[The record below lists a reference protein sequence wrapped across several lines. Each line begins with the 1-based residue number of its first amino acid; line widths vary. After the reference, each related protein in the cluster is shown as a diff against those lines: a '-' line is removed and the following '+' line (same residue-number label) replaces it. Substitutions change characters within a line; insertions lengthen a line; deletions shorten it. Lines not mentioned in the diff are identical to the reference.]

1 MEKQTGS
8 GVDSDR
14 VENELVP
21 SINVCACCGQT
32 REGRHFH
39 YYFGWKLDHANAVTP
54 QTGPKVTRTK
64 TTYRVGGNESYFL
77 CKRCVRYLNRL
88 ANIGTLLALIPVGL
102 FLTGFG
108 LYIFIPMIS
117 NRSTTWWQPLTCA
130 FCPGV
135 LLFLAGIPTIRSM
148 IESGKTEGEKAAIR
162 LAHRNKL
169 HEPECVY
176 WTTKEFEKLK

>member
-1 MEKQTGS
+1 MEKQTGPVRDS
-8 GVDSDR
+8 NRVDG
-14 VENELVP
+14 ELIP
-21 SINVCACCGQT
+21 SHGVCACCGET
-32 REGRHFH
+32 RPGRPYH
-39 YYFGWKLDHANAVTP
+39 YYFGWKLGQANGAAHLAES
-54 QTGPKVTRTK
+54 KITRTK
-64 TTYRVGGNESYFL
+64 TSYRVGGNESYFL
-77 CKRCVRYLNRL
+77 CQPCIRRLNRL

-117 NRSTTWWQPLTCA
+117 NGSNTWWQPLTCA

-135 LLFLAGIPTIRSM
+135 FLFLAGIPTIRSM
-148 IESGKTEGEKAAIR
+148 VEGGKKEGEKAAIR
-162 LAHRNKL
+162 LARRKKL